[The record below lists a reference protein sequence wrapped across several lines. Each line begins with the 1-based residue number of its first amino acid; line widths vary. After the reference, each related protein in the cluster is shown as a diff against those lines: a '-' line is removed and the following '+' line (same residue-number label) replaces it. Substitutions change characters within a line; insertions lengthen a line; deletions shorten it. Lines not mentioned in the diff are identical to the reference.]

1 MNIVF
6 KTLKWNN
13 FLSYGKEENSFDFN
27 NGVDLL
33 LGKNGMGKSAITEV
47 IFYSLFGKPFRK
59 IKLSSLVN
67 KISKKNMKTI
77 LEFSIDNQNYKIIR
91 GTKPN
96 IFEIYIK
103 NEEEWVIIP
112 QKAATKDYQKM
123 LEEEILNLN
132 ETIFRQLI
140 VLGAN
145 LVTSKP
151 FMELSQVEKE
161 NLFQVITDTSIFN
174 DISTKIKEKISENK
188 IILKDYI
195 YRRDLLEETIKA
207 EKIVIEEAEKRNK
220 YFKETHEKNKEE
232 VISQI
237 KEAEEKILKYEVAI
251 EKLKELKNKYDTL
264 LKEITTKEENSKREL
279 DTRINS
285 LLEEQKTIK
294 DEYSKELS
302 NIEDDV
308 ELLNKKDI
316 LKKEVEDILKYKSNL
331 EEENINTNTKIQQ
344 IIAAKKG
351 SIICNNC
358 SEINYISNIDKN
370 EIIKE
375 DEYKKTIK
383 NNEIIINDLD
393 NRFLELNNKISSV
406 IISIEE
412 NTQNKRNDVHS
423 KYENKLKNI
432 SDEILKE
439 RNKISSFDDEKNI
452 LNKYKEKLL
461 NSKRIKENYEEA
473 KTSLINLKHKEEEL
487 NNIKE
492 IEIDYESIKN
502 KEKEFSTA
510 QKNIKKYSELM
521 DDYEYLLNLVGSNNL
536 KGAVIKRQIPFLN
549 KSINHFLELFS
560 MLEYSFVIDEN
571 FKERIISRNEDSE
584 FNQLSNGQKSRIS
597 FSIMFAFLKII
608 EKRNGVKTNLLI
620 LDEILD
626 SSVDSEG
633 REELLNILKE
643 EFSQTK
649 DIIIISHN
657 QEIQEKIELFDRV
670 IKISKD
676 KFSSIEVEEID

>member
-207 EKIVIEEAEKRNK
+207 EKIVIEEAEKRNR